1 MLNRTLMAVCLFG
14 ALAACDR
21 PQEPL
26 GNGAAAQDV
35 AAPAESEPKTVSA
48 MPEHFDRVRA
58 EQFEKE
64 EERLR
69 RRGRRN

>member
-1 MLNRTLMAVCLFG
+1 MLNRTLMVACLFA

-26 GNGAAAQDV
+26 KAGAAQDV
-35 AAPAESEPKTVSA
+35 PPPASEQKTISA

-69 RRGRRN
+69 RRGR

>member
-1 MLNRTLMAVCLFG
+1 MACLFA
-14 ALAACDR
+14 ALAACER
-21 PQEPL
+21 PQEAL
-26 GNGAAAQDV
+26 KAGAAVQDV
-35 AAPAESEPKTVSA
+35 PPAVSDQKTISA

-69 RRGRRN
+69 RRGRPN

>member
-1 MLNRTLMAVCLFG
+1 MLNRILMAVCLFA

-21 PQEPL
+21 PQEPV
-26 GNGAAAQDV
+26 GRGAAAQDPV
-35 AAPAESEPKTVSA
+35 PPTSEPKTISA

-69 RRGRRN
+69 RRGRSN

>member
-1 MLNRTLMAVCLFG
+1 MLNRTLMALCFF
-14 ALAACDR
+14 AAAAACDR

-26 GNGAAAQDV
+26 GRGAAQDAV
-35 AAPAESEPKTVSA
+35 PPPTSEPKTISA

-69 RRGRRN
+69 RRGRGN

>member
-1 MLNRTLMAVCLFG
+1 MLNRTLTAVCFCA

-21 PQEPL
+21 PQQPS
-26 GNGAAAQDV
+26 GNGPAAQDAV
-35 AAPAESEPKTVSA
+35 PPAGAEEKTVSV

-58 EQFEKE
+58 EQAEKE
-64 EERLR
+64 EDRLR

>member
-1 MLNRTLMAVCLFG
+1 MLNRTFMVACLFA
-14 ALAACDR
+14 ALAACER

-26 GNGAAAQDV
+26 GSSGATKDIAPAAAEQN
-35 AAPAESEPKTVSA
+35 TISA
-48 MPEHFDRVRA
+48 VPEHFDRVRA

-69 RRGRRN
+69 RRGRSN

>member
-1 MLNRTLMAVCLFG
+1 MTVCLF
-14 ALAACDR
+14 ATLAACDR

-26 GNGAAAQDV
+26 GRGAAQDTV
-35 AAPAESEPKTVSA
+35 PPATSEPKTVSA

-69 RRGRRN
+69 RRGRSN

>member
-1 MLNRTLMAVCLFG
+1 MINRAFMAACLVA
-14 ALAACDR
+14 ALVACDR
-21 PQEPL
+21 PQQPL
-26 GNGAAAQDV
+26 GSGGATRDV
-35 AAPAESEPKTVSA
+35 PPPVSEPRTVSA

-69 RRGRRN
+69 RRAHR

>member
-1 MLNRTLMAVCLFG
+1 MLNRTLMVACLFA

-21 PQEPL
+21 TQEPPKA
-26 GNGAAAQDV
+26 GAAQDV
-35 AAPAESEPKTVSA
+35 PPAASDQKTISA
-48 MPEHFDRVRA
+48 VPEHFDRVRA

-69 RRGRRN
+69 RRGR

>member
-1 MLNRTLMAVCLFG
+1 MLNRTLMVACLFA

-26 GNGAAAQDV
+26 KAGPAAQDV
-35 AAPAESEPKTVSA
+35 APGASEQKTISA

-69 RRGRRN
+69 RRGR

>member
-1 MLNRTLMAVCLFG
+1 MVACLFA

-26 GNGAAAQDV
+26 GSSGATKDAPPV
-35 AAPAESEPKTVSA
+35 ADPKTISA
-48 MPEHFDRVRA
+48 VPEHFDRVRA

-69 RRGRRN
+69 RRGR

>member
-1 MLNRTLMAVCLFG
+1 MLNRTFMVACLFA
-14 ALAACDR
+14 ALAACER

-26 GNGAAAQDV
+26 GSGGATKDVPPPAAEQ
-35 AAPAESEPKTVSA
+35 KTISA

-69 RRGRRN
+69 RRGSRN

>member
-1 MLNRTLMAVCLFG
+1 MLNRTLMVACLFA

-26 GNGAAAQDV
+26 KGGAAQD
-35 AAPAESEPKTVSA
+35 AAPSANEQKTNSA

-69 RRGRRN
+69 RRAR